1 MNPKYQSIKKYAI
14 VSGII
19 AILLGTFFVSLPKVQ
34 LIFDKPEVDVYID
47 SKQDSSQSLAINEL
61 TTVIKTVGGKVR
73 ERSWTELENIAN
85 QIILIAH
92 GTPQGIKLQN
102 GFLSWQEFDTEI
114 SKWQT
119 HKIIVLACYSE
130 YSSDVRVVGA
140 DGVIDA
146 GLAATSVGI
155 SILPMLAQFYYNR
168 LWQQFLEK
176 HLTRIF
182 STQIFPL
189 ADTESTYEYAFM
201 WTKSKQRYYWWYIY
215 ERTWWINMEQV
226 PIDVATLVAFITL
239 AGFFIPPIYAV
250 AVFLCQFVGVVFAS
264 LQINYF
270 ARGGKDIK
278 FGFSANT
285 VFETK
290 VVFDMGTWNLYVP
303 VYTGPLTAGPYEAF
317 GICANQYGYGW
328 GNWVEVWWWH

>member
-1 MNPKYQSIKKYAI
+1 MNPKYQSIKKFTI
-14 VSGII
+14 VIGII
-19 AILLGTFFVSLPKVQ
+19 AILLGTVFFSLPTVQ

-47 SKQDSSQSLAINEL
+47 SKQDSSQSLAFNEL
-61 TTVIKTVGGKVR
+61 NFLIKTVGGEVR
-73 ERSWTELENIAN
+73 EHSWTELENIAN

-119 HKIIVLACYSE
+119 HKIIVLACYSG
-130 YSSDVRVVGA
+130 YSSDFRVVGA

-146 GLAATSVGI
+146 GLAAASVGI
-155 SILPMLAQFYYNR
+155 SILPILAQFYYNR

-189 ADTESTYEYAFM
+189 ADTESGYEYAFQ

-215 ERTWWINMEQV
+215 ERTWWINMIHI
-226 PIDVATLVAFITL
+226 PLDIATLTAFITL
-239 AGFFIPPIYAV
+239 AGFFLPPLAPVIA
-250 AVFLCQFVGVVFAS
+250 FLCSLCGVVFAS
-264 LQINYF
+264 LAINYA
-270 ARGGKDIK
+270 ARGYKDIK
-278 FGFSANT
+278 FGFTANT

-290 VVFDMGTWNLYVP
+290 IIYDMGTWNLYVP
-303 VYTGPLTAGPYEAF
+303 AYIGPLTAAAYEAF
-317 GICANQYGYGW
+317 GICANQYGW
-328 GNWVEVWWWH
+328 GNWIEVWWYQ